1 MIEKDKY
8 GVFISHGSADT
19 WIARQIARCIKDC
32 DAATF
37 LDEADISKG
46 DNFKEVIHK
55 ELGKSKELVALFT
68 PWSVKRFWVWV
79 EIGAAWGQGQRIIVV
94 LHGLTQSE
102 LEELGGSKAILEDIN
117 ILELNNF
124 DRYIDELKERVKKE
138 QNA

>member
-1 MIEKDKY
+1 MIEEDKY

-19 WIARQIARCIKDC
+19 WIASQMARCIRDC
-32 DAATF
+32 DASTF

-55 ELGKSKELVALFT
+55 EIGKSKELVALFT

-79 EIGAAWGQGQRIIVV
+79 EIGAAWGQGKRIIAV
-94 LHGLTQSE
+94 LHGLTLSE
-102 LEELGGSKAILEDIN
+102 LEKWGGGKAILEDIN
-117 ILELNNF
+117 ILDLNDF
-124 DRYIDELKERVKKE
+124 DRYIDEMRERVKKE